1 MQQRQFTS
9 GSRQA
14 PDPYD
19 QFLEEHQYYRKHT
32 ARDASCLF
40 RVISEQM
47 YDTQLHHL
55 AIREKCVNYMRKHR
69 KFFQNLVDRDFD
81 EYLDDMSKPKTY
93 GTLLELQAA
102 GYLFERNVI
111 LFEPFDL
118 GKYFNEHR
126 SYFKEVFRVFYTPE
140 RHFDSVF
147 TSEYIQEAA
156 ICQSIVYEI
165 LYKDLFKLPDVAFA
179 VEQMLHGPNF
189 ENMEYTTKTNED
201 GYATRLYL
209 SDGREFEL
217 DLPHNTDCI
226 LENYKLCH
234 FHYTNFPRFSDD
246 LQREL
251 KGAHHEDN
259 EKNTLLIQRTAESF
273 LPNKYMSCVRQLLQ
287 ENITPFPYKVAKA
300 LDPNMYRN
308 IEFDSW
314 NEMRKEMKL
323 QNWYNGD
330 SNFKVGA
337 KCHVKLR
344 KSEQDLYT
352 CHIQEIAVDKGQCIV
367 FIEQLGEKRLVP
379 YENLTPLPP
388 DQFKPWTVPYRFQ
401 RQMQKFSSV
410 RFTRQYNYRFKF
422 NSTTEH
428 HHHQFH
434 QQFCG
439 GGSGGGMDNDSCS
452 NSDYINENDAKRSY
466 QHHHHHHNQCS
477 AAAAASYYKLKQY
490 THLENFRT
498 QTVEFC
504 TMPLTVEHNNGT
516 AGSRDGCGESDGKGN
531 NNGSGQRSGDLN
543 DNSRA
548 GSRANSNAG
557 GGGSQSGLEGGTTA
571 KGGESSSGAFVAS
584 NEENMLGGI
593 PGVSYALQHGEGI
606 YELEHYNP
614 NGAATAVYVP
624 ELQAYYPMYPYPPA
638 GGVLP
643 EEYYGYCTYD
653 GAMAPAPTFMSAV
666 NGCYYVCSNG
676 PPPPTGA
683 FMNSSAA
690 ASNQF
695 LATAPQPIG
704 IPAPPQ
710 NAIAMYAQAPPP
722 PYAAATNQ
730 CPSIQVTNAGTAA
743 GGLNN
748 NTANQQHYTPSPR
761 LSRASNN
768 SMSNTPLS
776 GRINYD
782 ARKSYKASGVDLP
795 TDTATLRFFYNLG
808 LDYYHQKQAKAN
820 ENSEQAKTSEVSG
833 SNDDADSMTADFQNI
848 RLDENANQVPTPNTV
863 KSDANNNTLMP
874 EVGGGGGAGGVGA
887 GPNNVNDKPPVSQY
901 NNKTSN
907 TTTLGS
913 NTLSNAGN
921 KTNHRRYSSRYFNN
935 KDRPMQQHQPPH
947 HHYQQQ
953 HTNAARNHMNSN
965 SNVHVG
971 GSSYSNHSQQQQHLQ
986 HHPNQAS
993 RNNHK
998 NMGNGGGSAAGGGG
1012 AYLTST
1018 TPNSSR
1024 SGQNQP
1030 GGGLLPHPQSGHLQ
1044 PPPQSHV
1051 VMSEHSVQ
1059 TSPMCGY
1066 DEAFMVND
1074 THNCNTPTS
1083 NNSNVNTLVNY
1094 GPYGGGGGAGNEQMN
1109 EAGMCNGPYGVSLAT
1124 TPGGVFV
1131 PMQMTTGAGPPPPP
1145 YGMYPSHAP
1154 PPPPPG
1160 YAAAT
1165 TGIPPNYIN
1174 GPLHLAPPPPAI
1186 PPGAAN
1192 STTSSSD
1199 TTENNAAAASMEIIN
1214 SNNGLTPLPCPSYPP
1229 PPLPYYY
1236 ASGGGVPSGPPMGN
1250 MIGNGN
1256 AGGNGGS
1263 GVHLITQMAAPPT
1276 PTNHG
1281 MTPSFSTPHP
1291 AMGPQGYYCLPPPP
1305 QQMPP
1310 PQTPQQMQQPS
1321 PMINNAAARSDVP
1334 TSNND

>member
-19 QFLEEHQYYRKHT
+19 QFLEEHQFYRKHT

-189 ENMEYTTKTNED
+189 ENMEYTTNTNED

-367 FIEQLGEKRLVP
+367 FVEQLGEKRLVP

-439 GGSGGGMDNDSCS
+439 GSGGGGGVMDNDSCS
-452 NSDYINENDAKRSY
+452 NSDYINESDPKRSL
-466 QHHHHHHNQCS
+466 HHHHNHHLHHNQCTA

-504 TMPLTVEHNNGT
+504 TMPLTVEHNSAAAGT
-516 AGSRDGCGESDGKGN
+516 RDGETDVKGTN
-531 NNGSGQRSGDLN
+531 SNGQQQRGDLN

-548 GSRANSNAG
+548 TSRSNSNAG
-557 GGGSQSGLEGGTTA
+557 GGSQNGLSDGGNVA
-571 KGGESSSGAFVAS
+571 KLGGESSSGVFVS
-584 NEENMLGGI
+584 TNEEHMM
-593 PGVSYALQHGEGI
+593 PGVAYALQHGE
-606 YELEHYNP
+606 
-614 NGAATAVYVP
+614 
-624 ELQAYYPMYPYPPA
+624 ELQAYYPMYPYPATAA
-638 GGVLP
+638 GGLLP
-643 EEYYGYCTYD
+643 EEYYGYCAYD
-653 GAMAPAPTFMSAV
+653 AGMAPAPTFMSAV

-676 PPPPTGA
+676 PPPPAPVGT
-683 FMNSSAA
+683 FMASSGGP
-690 ASNQF
+690 NQF
-695 LATAPQPIG
+695 LAAAPQAIG
-704 IPAPPQ
+704 IPAAPQ
-710 NAIAMYAQAPPP
+710 NLAMYAQAPPP

-730 CPSIQVTNAGTAA
+730 CPSIQVTNSGTAA
-743 GGLNN
+743 
-748 NTANQQHYTPSPR
+748 ANIGNSSTQPSYTPSPR
-761 LSRASNN
+761 LSRNGNSNL
-768 SMSNTPLS
+768 STTPLS

-808 LDYYHQKQAKAN
+808 LDYYHQKQAKSN
-820 ENSEQAKTSEVSG
+820 ESNNEQPKTTELGSNEDVDNLTSE
-833 SNDDADSMTADFQNI
+833 FQNI

-874 EVGGGGGAGGVGA
+874 EMGGN
-887 GPNNVNDKPPVSQY
+887 GPAANNNVVNDKQQQQSVVSQQH
-901 NNKTSN
+901 NNNSN
-907 TTTLGS
+907 SNKNSNATTLGS
-913 NTLSNAGN
+913 NNSMSTNTGVN

-935 KDRPMQQHQPPH
+935 KDRPMQQ
-947 HHYQQQ
+947 QQQ
-953 HTNAARNHMNSN
+953 HHQHQQQQQQQHYHHQQHSSARNHMNS
-965 SNVHVG
+965 SNMGNG
-971 GSSYSNHSQQQQHLQ
+971 GSSYSNHSQHS
-986 HHPNQAS
+986 NQTS
-993 RNNHK
+993 RNNVVNHK
-998 NMGNGGGSAAGGGG
+998 NTGGGG
-1012 AYLTST
+1012 GYLTST

-1024 SGQNQP
+1024 GGSGQNHQGG
-1030 GGGLLPHPQSGHLQ
+1030 GGGLLQHPQSAHLQ
-1044 PPPQSHV
+1044 PPSHV
-1051 VMSEHSVQ
+1051 AMSEHSVQ

-1066 DEAFMVND
+1066 DDGFMVND
-1074 THNCNTPTS
+1074 SRNCNTPTS
-1083 NNSNVNTLVNY
+1083 NNSNVNTILAY
-1094 GPYGGGGGAGNEQMN
+1094 GPYGPGGGEQMA
-1109 EAGMCNGPYGVSLAT
+1109 ETAGMCNGPYGVPLAAT
-1124 TPGGVFV
+1124 SGGVFV
-1131 PMQMTTGAGPPPPP
+1131 PMQMAATGPPPP
-1145 YGMYPSHAP
+1145 YGMYASHP
-1154 PPPPPG
+1154 PPPAPPA
-1160 YAAAT
+1160 YHAAT
-1165 TGIPPNYIN
+1165 SGIPPNYMN
-1174 GPLHLAPPPPAI
+1174 GPLHLAPQPPPM
-1186 PPGAAN
+1186 PPGGGTAN

-1199 TTENNAAAASMEIIN
+1199 TTENSNVPAASMEMM
-1214 SNNGLTPLPCPSYPP
+1214 NNNLTPLQCPSYPP
-1229 PPLPYYY
+1229 PPPMPYYY
-1236 ASGGGVPSGPPMGN
+1236 ASNGVPAPPANGNGATMGN
-1250 MIGNGN
+1250 
-1256 AGGNGGS
+1256 GGNG
-1263 GVHLITQMAAPPT
+1263 GVHLITQMAPPPT

-1281 MTPSFSTPHP
+1281 MTPTFSTPHP
-1291 AMGPQGYYCLPPPP
+1291 AMGAQGYYCLPPPP
-1305 QQMPP
+1305 TPHAQQQQQMPP
-1310 PQTPQQMQQPS
+1310 PPTPQQMQQPS
-1321 PMINNAAARSDVP
+1321 PMTNNSARSDVP
-1334 TSNND
+1334 TSNNE